1 MNMRVK
7 LDRRSARVAAGPG
20 VEDSA
25 DENPFPEA
33 ENAILDAL
41 IVGAGMSG
49 LLAAIR
55 LKQAGFGRLLIL
67 EKSEGLGG
75 TWWSNRYPG
84 CACDIPSHFYSYSFA
99 PNPDWTR
106 AYPQQSE
113 ILKYFGRVADKYR
126 LRPLI
131 RFGTEVAGAA
141 YDGDEGCWTVTNAD
155 GSSRRARILILATGQ
170 LSRPAI
176 PRIEGAEQFQG
187 PVFHSAQWDE
197 TVGVKGKRVAII
209 GNGPS
214 SAQIVPAIAP
224 DVARMVVFQRTPNW
238 FYPRG
243 DRPYGRV
250 EKFLFRHLPGYAR
263 MHRAFIY
270 LQRESLYAGFRQ
282 GSLAASWLARTVR
295 RMLERQVPD
304 PALRAKLTPDY
315 PPGCKR
321 IIVSDDF
328 LPAMQR
334 DNVVLETD
342 SIARITPS
350 GIVTGS
356 GTVHEVDVI
365 VYGTGFRSTEF
376 VAPIEVKGSGGVDL
390 RTVWADGAEAY
401 CGTTVAGFPN
411 MFILYG
417 PNTNL
422 GHNSIIFMVEQ
433 QVAHMMRLV
442 EIVFRRGLRSI
453 GVRPAAMAAYNEGLQ
468 ADLGSW
474 VWKTG
479 CRNWYMTDQGKIT
492 NNWPHSTIAWRKR
505 TRRIDLDD
513 FELVPRG

>member
-1 MNMRVK
+1 MTKMSVGDMLVSK
-7 LDRRSARVAAGPG
+7 GGDMV
-20 VEDSA
+20 
-25 DENPFPEA
+25 
-33 ENAILDAL
+33 LDAL

-55 LKQAGFGRLLIL
+55 LKQAGFGQLEIL
-67 EKSEGLGG
+67 ERSQGLGG

-106 AYPQQSE
+106 SYPQQSE
-113 ILKYFGRVADKYR
+113 ILNYFGRVADSYG
-126 LRPLI
+126 LRPHI
-131 RFGTEVAGAA
+131 RFGVEVTSAA
-141 YDGDEGCWTVTNAD
+141 FEEETGCWTVRMAD
-155 GSSRRARILILATGQ
+155 GGERRARVLILATGQ
-170 LSRPAI
+170 LSRPAV
-176 PRIEGAEQFQG
+176 PRIEGAELFEG
-187 PVFHSAQWDE
+187 AAFHSAQWDSE
-197 TVGVKGKRVAII
+197 LDLAGKRVAVI

-214 SAQIVPAIAP
+214 AAQIVPAIAAE
-224 DVARMVVFQRTPNW
+224 VGKLIVFQRTPNW

-243 DRPYGRV
+243 DRPYRRH
-250 EKFLFRHLPGYAR
+250 ERFLFRHLPGYAR

-270 LQRESLYAGFRQ
+270 AQRESLYAGFRQ
-282 GSLAASWLARTVR
+282 GSLAARFLDRTVR
-295 RMLERQVPD
+295 RILERQVAD
-304 PALRAKLTPDY
+304 PELRARLTPDY

-328 LPAMQR
+328 LPTLQR
-334 DNVVLETD
+334 DNVALETD
-342 SIARITPS
+342 AIARITPS
-350 GIVTGS
+350 GIVTAG
-356 GTVHEVDVI
+356 GTAHDVDVI

-376 VAPIEVKGSGGVDL
+376 VAPIEVTGAAGASLKEG
-390 RTVWADGAEAY
+390 WAGGAEAY

-433 QVAHMMRLV
+433 QVGHMMRL
-442 EIVFRRGLRSI
+442 IDTLFRRGLRS
-453 GVRPAAMAAYNEGLQ
+453 VAVKQATMAAYNEGLQ
-468 ADLGSW
+468 ADLGSS

-479 CRNWYMTDQGKIT
+479 CRNWYMTERGKIT

-505 TRRIDLDD
+505 MRRLDLGD
-513 FELVPRG
+513 FELVPAT

>member
-1 MNMRVK
+1 MTKMTVRDMQISK
-7 LDRRSARVAAGPG
+7 SESG
-20 VEDSA
+20 V
-25 DENPFPEA
+25 
-33 ENAILDAL
+33 LDAL

-55 LKQAGFGRLLIL
+55 LKQAGFNQLGIL
-67 EKSEGLGG
+67 ERSEGLGG

-106 AYPQQSE
+106 AYPQQGE
-113 ILKYFGRVADKYR
+113 ILKYFGRVAGRYG
-126 LRPLI
+126 LHQHI
-131 RFGTEVAGAA
+131 SFGTEVASA
-141 YDGDEGCWTVTNAD
+141 DFDEEAGCWTVTDAE
-155 GSSRRARILILATGQ
+155 GMARRARILIIATGQ

-176 PRIEGAEQFQG
+176 PRIEGAETFRG
-187 PVFHSAQWDE
+187 PVFHSAQWDRNFDHA
-197 TVGVKGKRVAII
+197 GKRVAVI

-214 SAQIVPAIAP
+214 AAQIVPAIAP
-224 DVARMVVFQRTPNW
+224 EVGRLIVFQRTPNW

-243 DRPYGRV
+243 DRPYGRL

-270 LQRESLYAGFRQ
+270 LQRESLYAGFQQ
-282 GSLAASWLARTVR
+282 GSLAARYLDWTVR
-295 RMLERQVPD
+295 RILRRQVAD
-304 PALRAKLTPDY
+304 PALRARLTPDY

-321 IIVSDDF
+321 IIVSDDY
-328 LPAMQR
+328 LSTMQL
-334 DNVVLETD
+334 DNVLLETD
-342 SIARITPS
+342 GIARITPT
-350 GIVTGS
+350 GVVTET
-356 GTVHEVDVI
+356 GTAHEVDLI

-376 VAPIEVKGSGGVDL
+376 VAPIEVRGAGGASL
-390 RTVWADGAEAY
+390 KERWADGAEAY

-442 EIVFRRGLRSI
+442 ETLFRRGLRSVA
-453 GVRPAAMAAYNEGLQ
+453 VRPAAMAAYNEGLQ
-468 ADLGSW
+468 ADLGSS

-479 CRNWYMTDQGKIT
+479 CRNWYMTERGKIT
-492 NNWPHSTIAWRKR
+492 NNWPHSTFAWRKR
-505 TRRIDLDD
+505 MRRLDLDD
-513 FELVPRG
+513 FELVPAA

>member
-1 MNMRVK
+1 MTKMTVGEMVTSK
-7 LDRRSARVAAGPG
+7 SDGAV
-20 VEDSA
+20 
-25 DENPFPEA
+25 
-33 ENAILDAL
+33 LDAL

-55 LKQAGFGRLLIL
+55 LKQAGFGKLQIL

-113 ILKYFGRVADKYR
+113 ILTYFGRVADSYR

-131 RFGTEVAGAA
+131 RFGAEVAGAA
-141 YDGDEGCWTVTNAD
+141 YDEAGGCWTVTMAD
-155 GSSRRARILILATGQ
+155 GSTLRARILILATGQ

-176 PRIEGAEQFQG
+176 PRIEGAEQFEG
-187 PVFHSAQWDE
+187 AAFHSAQWDE
-197 TVGVKGKRVAII
+197 NMELAGKRVAVI

-224 DVARMVVFQRTPNW
+224 EVAKLVVFQRTPNW

-243 DRPYGRV
+243 DRPYGRL
-250 EKFLFRHLPGYAR
+250 ERFLFRHLPGYAR

-282 GSLAASWLARTVR
+282 GSFAARFLDRTVR
-295 RMLERQVPD
+295 KILERGVAD
-304 PALRAKLTPDY
+304 PKLRARLTPDY

-328 LPAMQR
+328 LPTLQR
-334 DNVVLETD
+334 ANVALETD
-342 SIARITPS
+342 AIARITRT
-350 GIVTGS
+350 GIVTES
-356 GTVHEVDVI
+356 GTSHEVDII

-376 VAPIEVKGSGGVDL
+376 VAPIEITGAAGASLSQCWEG
-390 RTVWADGAEAY
+390 GAEAF

-442 EIVFRRGLRSI
+442 ETLFRRGLRSVA
-453 GVRPAAMAAYNEGLQ
+453 VRPAAMAAYNERLQ
-468 ADLGSW
+468 ADLGGS
-474 VWKTG
+474 VWKAG
-479 CRNWYMTDQGKIT
+479 CRNWYMTERGKIT
-492 NNWPHSTIAWRKR
+492 NNWPHSTIAWRRR

-513 FELVPRG
+513 FELVPAG

>member
-1 MNMRVK
+1 MTKMTVGEMRISKSGGAV
-7 LDRRSARVAAGPG
+7 
-20 VEDSA
+20 
-25 DENPFPEA
+25 
-33 ENAILDAL
+33 LDAL

-55 LKQAGFGRLLIL
+55 LKQAGVGNLQIL
-67 EKSEGLGG
+67 ERNEDLGG

-113 ILKYFGRVADKYR
+113 ILTYFGRVADRYG
-126 LRPLI
+126 LRPRI
-131 RFGTEVAGAA
+131 RFGTEVTSAA
-141 YDGDEGCWTVTNAD
+141 FDEEAGCWTVTLAD
-155 GSSRRARILILATGQ
+155 GEAQRARILILATGQ

-176 PRIEGAEQFQG
+176 PPIEGAELFQG
-187 PVFHSAQWDE
+187 AAFHSAQWDA
-197 TVGVKGKRVAII
+197 GVDLAGKRVAVI

-214 SAQIVPAIAP
+214 AAQIVPAIAP
-224 DVARMVVFQRTPNW
+224 DVQMLVVFQRTPNW

-243 DRPYGRV
+243 DRPYGRL
-250 EKFLFRHLPGYAR
+250 ERLLFRYLPGYAR

-270 LQRESLYAGFRQ
+270 LQRESLYPGFQQ
-282 GSLAASWLARTVR
+282 GSLAARYLDRVVR
-295 RMLERQVPD
+295 KVLERQVRD
-304 PALRAKLTPDY
+304 PALRARLTPDY

-328 LPAMQR
+328 LPALER
-334 DNVVLETD
+334 TNVLLETD
-342 SIARITPS
+342 ALARITPT
-350 GIVTGS
+350 GIVTAAGS
-356 GTVHEVDVI
+356 SHEVDVI
-365 VYGTGFRSTEF
+365 VYGTGFKSTEF
-376 VAPIEVKGSGGVDL
+376 VAPIEVTGAAGMSL
-390 RTVWADGAEAY
+390 RERWADGAEAY

-433 QVAHMMRLV
+433 QVEHMMRLV
-442 EIVFRRGLRSI
+442 ETLCRRGLRSI
-453 GVRPAAMAAYNEGLQ
+453 GVRPAAMAAYNQRLQ
-468 ADLGSW
+468 ADLGSS

-479 CRNWYMTDQGKIT
+479 CRNWYMTDRGKIT

-505 TRRIDLDD
+505 ARRLDLED
-513 FELVPRG
+513 FELVQAP

>member
-1 MNMRVK
+1 MTKMTVGDMQVSK
-7 LDRRSARVAAGPG
+7 SDGAV
-20 VEDSA
+20 
-25 DENPFPEA
+25 
-33 ENAILDAL
+33 LDAL

-55 LKQAGFGRLLIL
+55 LQQAGFGKLQIL

-113 ILKYFGRVADKYR
+113 ILTYFGRVADRYR

-131 RFGTEVAGAA
+131 RFGAEVAGAA
-141 YDGDEGCWTVTNAD
+141 YDDMAGCWTITMAD
-155 GSSRRARILILATGQ
+155 GSTLRARILILATGQ

-176 PRIEGAEQFQG
+176 PRIEGAELFEG
-187 PVFHSAQWDE
+187 AAFHSAQWDE
-197 TVGVKGKRVAII
+197 TMALAGKRVAVI

-224 DVARMVVFQRTPNW
+224 EVAKLVVFQRTPNW

-243 DRPYGRV
+243 DRPYGRL
-250 EKFLFRHLPGYAR
+250 ERFLFRYLPGYAR

-282 GSLAASWLARTVR
+282 GSFAARFLDRTVR
-295 RMLERQVPD
+295 KILERGVAD
-304 PALRAKLTPDY
+304 PTLRARLTPDY

-328 LPAMQR
+328 LPTLQR
-334 DNVVLETD
+334 ANVALETD
-342 SIARITPS
+342 AIARITPT
-350 GIVTGS
+350 GIVTES
-356 GTVHEVDVI
+356 GTSHEVDII

-376 VAPIEVKGSGGVDL
+376 VAPIEITGAAGASL
-390 RTVWADGAEAY
+390 SERWAGGAEAY

-442 EIVFRRGLRSI
+442 ETLFRRGLRSVA
-453 GVRPAAMAAYNEGLQ
+453 VRPAAMAAYNERLQ
-468 ADLGSW
+468 ADLGGS

-479 CRNWYMTDQGKIT
+479 CRNWYMTERGKIT
-492 NNWPHSTIAWRKR
+492 NNWPHSTIAWRRR
-505 TRRIDLDD
+505 TRQIDLDD
-513 FELVPRG
+513 FELVPAG

>member
-1 MNMRVK
+1 MTRMTVGEMVVSK
-7 LDRRSARVAAGPG
+7 SDGAVLDV
-20 VEDSA
+20 
-25 DENPFPEA
+25 
-33 ENAILDAL
+33 L

-55 LKQAGFGRLLIL
+55 LKQAGLGKLQIL

-113 ILKYFGRVADKYR
+113 ILTYFGRVADSYG

-131 RFGTEVAGAA
+131 RFGAEVAGAA
-141 YDGDEGCWTVTNAD
+141 YDEAAGCWTVTMAD
-155 GSSRRARILILATGQ
+155 GAALSARILILATGQ

-176 PRIEGAEQFQG
+176 PRIEGAELFEG
-187 PVFHSAQWDE
+187 AAFHSAQWDE
-197 TVGVKGKRVAII
+197 NMDLTGKRVAVI

-224 DVARMVVFQRTPNW
+224 DVAKLVVFQRTPNW

-243 DRPYGRV
+243 DRPYGPLER
-250 EKFLFRHLPGYAR
+250 FLFRHLPGYAR

-282 GSLAASWLARTVR
+282 GSFAARFLDRTVR
-295 RMLERQVPD
+295 KILERQVAD
-304 PALRAKLTPDY
+304 PKLRERLTPDY

-328 LPAMQR
+328 LPTLQR
-334 DNVVLETD
+334 ENVTLETD
-342 SIARITPS
+342 AIARITPR
-350 GIVTGS
+350 GIVTAG
-356 GTVHEVDVI
+356 GTSHEVDVI

-376 VAPIEVKGSGGVDL
+376 VAPIEITGAAGASLSQRWEG
-390 RTVWADGAEAY
+390 GAEAY

-442 EIVFRRGLRSI
+442 ETLFRRGLRSVA
-453 GVRPAAMAAYNEGLQ
+453 VRPAAMKAYNERLQ
-468 ADLGSW
+468 ADLGGS

-479 CRNWYMTDQGKIT
+479 CRNWYMTERGKIT
-492 NNWPHSTIAWRKR
+492 NNWPHSTIAWRRR

-513 FELVPRG
+513 FELVAAG

>member
-1 MNMRVK
+1 MTKMTVGEM
-7 LDRRSARVAAGPG
+7 VASQAG
-20 VEDSA
+20 A
-25 DENPFPEA
+25 A
-33 ENAILDAL
+33 TLDAL

-55 LKQAGFGRLLIL
+55 LKRAGFGKLLIV
-67 EKSEGLGG
+67 ERSEGLGG

-113 ILKYFGRVADKYR
+113 ILTYFNRVADRYG
-126 LRPLI
+126 LRPHI
-131 RFGTEVAGAA
+131 RFGAEVASAA
-141 YDGDEGCWTVTNAD
+141 FDEEAGCWTVVMAD
-155 GSSRRARILILATGQ
+155 GSAKRARILILATGQ

-176 PRIEGAEQFQG
+176 PRIEGVELFEGAA
-187 PVFHSAQWDE
+187 FHSAEWDAD
-197 TVGVKGKRVAII
+197 VDIKGKRVAVI

-214 SAQIVPAIAP
+214 AAQIVPAIAP
-224 DVARMVVFQRTPNW
+224 DVARLVVFQRTPNW

-243 DRPYGRV
+243 DRPYGAIER
-250 EKFLFRHLPGYAR
+250 FLFRYLPGYAR

-270 LQRESLYAGFRQ
+270 LHRESLYPGFKQ
-282 GSLAASWLARTVR
+282 GSIAARYLDRLVR
-295 RMLERQVPD
+295 RRLAQQIRD
-304 PALRAKLTPDY
+304 PTLRARLTPDY

-328 LPAMQR
+328 LPTLER
-334 DNVVLETD
+334 ENVTVETD
-342 SIARITPS
+342 AIARFTPS
-350 GIVTGS
+350 GIVTEA
-356 GTVHEVDVI
+356 GTAHEVDVI

-376 VAPIEVKGSGGVDL
+376 VAPIEVTGAGGMRL
-390 RTVWADGAEAY
+390 RERWADGAEAY

-433 QVAHMMRLV
+433 QVDHMMRLV
-442 EIVFRRGLRSI
+442 KTLFRRRLRSI
-453 GVRPAAMAAYNEGLQ
+453 AVRSSVMASYNRSLQ
-468 ADLGSW
+468 AELGSS

-479 CRNWYMTDQGKIT
+479 CRNWYMTERGKIT
-492 NNWPHSTIAWRKR
+492 NNWPHSTFAWRKR
-505 TRRIDLDD
+505 MRRIDLED
-513 FELVPRG
+513 FELKPAHVEAGA